1 MKGEKGCIWWNNWN
15 GKGNVDLP
23 KNLPMKDKCK
33 AHLWKGRKL
42 LVVHWGKVSPMSWV
56 EVHLVDVIMT
66 MALMQQPITPKLGIV
81 FTNSMVEGT
90 DAEHEIN
97 EWWKIFTFW
106 QFQHRK
112 WQWTWS
118 IAWNEVVD
126 EFYEVTPSSNIKE
139 SCLFWLN
146 MWWQVYC
153 SKLYDHVQGNVWS
166 NGSEQS
172 GN

>member
-1 MKGEKGCIWWNNWN
+1 MSSERKETAGGPLRKGISYVMGWGAPCWCYHDNGINATTNHAKIGDYISKLNGERYRCRAWNQWVA
-15 GKGNVDLP
+15 KKILP
-23 KNLPMKDKCK
+23 
-33 AHLWKGRKL
+33 
-42 LVVHWGKVSPMSWV
+42 
-56 EVHLVDVIMT
+56 
-66 MALMQQPITPKLGIV
+66 
-81 FTNSMVEGT
+81 
-90 DAEHEIN
+90 
-97 EWWKIFTFW
+97 FW